1 MIHHRRTKR
10 RLRKLYRQSRRNCRG
25 GATNKASKQRNDTLR
40 IRTAIRRESQI
51 KDSVNTLRRFIAE
64 RRTAAKEKRLI
75 EKLES
80 KSLPPAEHNEMIELI
95 RQKSQTLTPRLS
107 PKCGI
112 REKRGKIHIKEN
124 PRLETRAESCINR
137 EIERRKKTRKRRV
150 ERQKAEAAAEEA
162 AAEEAAAAAAE
173 EAAAAA
179 AEEAVAAAEAP
190 RVAEKVVTAAALGRT
205 QTSNLKNPYRIG
217 GPNKVVTRSKSRISS
232 MQPPAVKTKKFLNF
246 DGI

>member
-10 RLRKLYRQSRRNCRG
+10 RLRKLYRRSRRNCRG

-162 AAEEAAAAAAE
+162 AA
-173 EAAAAA
+173 A

-205 QTSNLKNPYRIG
+205 QTSNPKNPYRIG

-232 MQPPAVKTKKFLNF
+232 MLPPAVKTKKFLNF

>member
-10 RLRKLYRQSRRNCRG
+10 RLRKLYRRSRRNCRG

-162 AAEEAAAAAAE
+162 AAAAE
-173 EAAAAA
+173 EAVAAAAA

-205 QTSNLKNPYRIG
+205 QTSNPKNPYRIG

-232 MQPPAVKTKKFLNF
+232 MLPPAVKTKKFLNF

>member
-10 RLRKLYRQSRRNCRG
+10 RLRKLYRRSRRNCRG

-162 AAEEAAAAAAE
+162 
-173 EAAAAA
+173 
-179 AEEAVAAAEAP
+179 VAAAEAP

-205 QTSNLKNPYRIG
+205 QTSNPKNPYRIG

-232 MQPPAVKTKKFLNF
+232 MLPPAVKTKKSLNV

>member
-10 RLRKLYRQSRRNCRG
+10 RLRKLYRRSRRNCRG

-150 ERQKAEAAAEEA
+150 ERQKA
-162 AAEEAAAAAAE
+162 AAAAE
-173 EAAAAA
+173 EAVAAAEAA

-205 QTSNLKNPYRIG
+205 QTSNPKNPYRIG

-232 MQPPAVKTKKFLNF
+232 MLPPAVKTKKSLNV